1 MEEKALISD
10 KQCINKNAFH
20 KNKET
25 INVDNVDIRR
35 FALSK
40 KDSYG
45 KKRSF

>member
-1 MEEKALISD
+1 MEEKALIFD
-10 KQCINKNAFH
+10 KRCINKNAFH

-25 INVDNVDIRR
+25 INVDKVDIRR
-35 FALSK
+35 IVSPI